1 MGGAS
6 YLRRRPRDGLLSQVL
21 AFFIE
26 VASSQ
31 ICPQASGEHESSLSV
46 LSRAQKDSVYPV
58 TKSVLKRLQK
68 YDMWV
73 ERQRDAVEKHFFNL
87 KMYISPHLMSARK
100 LSSGILW
107 HVLRGYEGIWLFIK
121 RQAYKS

>member
-31 ICPQASGEHESSLSV
+31 ICPQASGEHESSLSM
-46 LSRAQKDSVYPV
+46 LSRAQKDSA
-58 TKSVLKRLQK
+58 TKSR
-68 YDMWV
+68 
-73 ERQRDAVEKHFFNL
+73 NL
-87 KMYISPHLMSARK
+87 SSSEWRARK
-100 LSSGILW
+100 LDFDAIPSAERFCVPRHEICPQAAANVR
-107 HVLRGYEGIWLFIK
+107 HVGGTTK
-121 RQAYKS
+121 RCGRKTFFQP

>member
-31 ICPQASGEHESSLSV
+31 ICPQASGEHESLLSM
-46 LSRAQKDSVYPV
+46 LSRAQKDSA
-58 TKSVLKRLQK
+58 TKSR
-68 YDMWV
+68 
-73 ERQRDAVEKHFFNL
+73 NL
-87 KMYISPHLMSARK
+87 SSSEWRARK
-100 LSSGILW
+100 LDFDAIPSAERFC
-107 HVLRGYEGIWLFIK
+107 VPRPYARKET
-121 RQAYKS
+121 